1 MSSQPK
7 TTTSSDGRRAWTVWS
22 AAVAVY
28 LMAVFHRSSLSVAGI
43 AAAERFDI
51 SAAQLSSFTFL
62 QLLVYAGMQ
71 VPVGILLDR
80 YGSRRLLSTGMAL
93 MTIGQ
98 LGMAFVPS
106 YGLALGTRALVGIGD
121 AMTFT
126 AVLRLVA
133 AWFPLAR
140 NSLLTQLTGL
150 IGQVGAMLAA
160 LPMAHALARFGWSAS
175 YLGAAAL
182 GVLAGVVMFRVV
194 ADRPAGSTD
203 GPKPRPIRLRAVSA
217 SIQACWREPL
227 TRLGAAVHFTFLFG
241 PNTLALLWGYPWL
254 VDGQGCSPAL
264 AATLLT
270 LLTGSAMV
278 SGPIFGGLIT
288 LRPHWRLTLLS
299 WLLAVTVGLWTTVL
313 LWPGAAPRTLLVLL
327 MLAVGS
333 CGPGS
338 ALAFDFARL
347 GNPLA
352 RIGVALGLVNVGGF
366 VSTVLVVLGIGF
378 VLDATT
384 PLAPGRYS
392 AAAFRYALLVPYL
405 AWAVGGWQI
414 LRCRHRCLHRDAAKR

>member
-1 MSSQPK
+1 MSSQP
-7 TTTSSDGRRAWTVWS
+7 TTTSPLGGRRAWIVWTS
-22 AAVAVY
+22 AVAVY
-28 LMAVFHRSSLSVAGI
+28 LLAVFHRSSLSVAGI
-43 AAAERFDI
+43 AAAERFHI

-80 YGSRRLLSTGMAL
+80 FGSRRVLSTGVLL
-93 MTIGQ
+93 MTLGQ
-98 LGMAFVPS
+98 LGMALVPS

-140 NSLLTQLTGL
+140 GSLLTQFTGL
-150 IGQVGAMLAA
+150 VGQVGAMLAA
-160 LPMAHALARFGWSAS
+160 LPMAHALARYGWEAS
-175 YLGAAAL
+175 YLGAAAV
-182 GVLAGVVMFRVV
+182 GVLAGAVMHRVV
-194 ADRPAGSTD
+194 TDRPSDSAD
-203 GPKPRPIRLRAVSA
+203 GAPPAPMRLREVGA
-217 SIQACWREPL
+217 SLRACWRQPL
-227 TRLGAAVHFTFLFG
+227 TRLGVAVHFTFLFC
-241 PNTLALLWGYPWL
+241 PNTVALLWGYPWL

-270 LLTGSAMV
+270 LLTGSSMV
-278 SGPIFGGLIT
+278 SGPLLGGLIT
-288 LRPHWRLTLLS
+288 LRPHWRLPFLG
-299 WLLAVTVGLWTTVL
+299 WLLAIAVGLWTVVL
-313 LWPGAAPRTLLVLL
+313 LWPGAAPRWLLVLL
-327 MLAVGS
+327 MLAVGT

-338 ALAFDFARL
+338 ALSFDFARL

-352 RIGVALGLVNVGGF
+352 RIGIALGLVNVGGF

-378 VLDATT
+378 VLDAST

-392 AAAFRYALLVPYL
+392 PQAFRLALLVPYL
-405 AWAVGGWQI
+405 AWAVGGWQV
-414 LRCRHRCLHRDAAKR
+414 LRCRRQCRLEAPGR